1 MFADAALIAA
11 GSGLLAGALHALL
24 GPDHLA
30 AILPL
35 SVGRPGTRAWIGVR
49 WGAGHAV
56 GTWALALAVAL
67 AGQALPMDILPGVA
81 ERLVGIALIGVGL
94 WGLRVAYRSH
104 LHIHSHTHD
113 SRSPHQHFHL
123 HGAEPH
129 TPRAHVGH
137 RHAAMG
143 VGFLHGIAG
152 AGPFIALL
160 PAVFL
165 PDRGQGLAYVL
176 AYGLGAMLAMGVFT
190 YLVAQFAERL
200 GYRSD
205 TGYRR
210 ALVAA
215 SGGAICVGTVWLVL

>member
-1 MFADAALIAA
+1 MVADAALIAA

-35 SVGRPGTRAWIGVR
+35 SVGRPATRAWMGVR

-56 GTWALALAVAL
+56 GTWLLVLVAAL
-67 AGQALPMDILPGVA
+67 AGRMFPLDVLSGLA
-81 ERLVGIALIGVGL
+81 EHLVGVALIGVGL

-104 LHIHSHTHD
+104 LHIHRHMHD

-123 HGAEPH
+123 HGSGPH
-129 TPRAHVGH
+129 TPQAHLGH
-137 RHAAMG
+137 RHAAVG
-143 VGFLHGIAG
+143 VGFLHGMAG

-165 PDRGQGLAYVL
+165 PDRSQGLAYVL
-176 AYGLGAMLAMGVFT
+176 AYGLGAMLAMGAFA

-200 GYRSD
+200 GHRSD

-210 ALVAA
+210 ALLVA
-215 SGGAICVGTVWLVL
+215 SGGAICVGTVWLLQ

>member
-1 MFADAALIAA
+1 MVADAVLIAA

-30 AILPL
+30 AVLPL

-56 GTWALALAVAL
+56 GTWLLALVVAL
-67 AGQALPMDILPGVA
+67 VGRMLPLDVLSGMA
-81 ERLVGIALIGVGL
+81 ERLVGVALIGVGL

-104 LHIHSHTHD
+104 LHIHRHEHE
-113 SRSPHQHFHL
+113 SRSPHQHLHL

-137 RHAAMG
+137 RHAALG
-143 VGFLHGIAG
+143 VGLLHGVAG
-152 AGPFIALL
+152 AGPLVALL

-176 AYGLGAMLAMGVFT
+176 AYGLGAMLAMGVFA
-190 YLVAQFAERL
+190 YVVARFAERL
-200 GYRSD
+200 GYRSHA
-205 TGYRR
+205 GYRR
-210 ALVAA
+210 ALVVA
-215 SGGAICVGTVWLVL
+215 SGGAICVGTVWLAL